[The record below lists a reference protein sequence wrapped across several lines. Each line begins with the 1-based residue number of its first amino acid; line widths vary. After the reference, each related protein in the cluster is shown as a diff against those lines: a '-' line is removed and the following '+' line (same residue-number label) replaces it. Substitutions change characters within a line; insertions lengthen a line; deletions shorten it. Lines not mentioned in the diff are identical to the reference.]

1 MRVVMKFGGT
11 SVGTAERIAQAAA
24 IVRGE
29 VSKGSQ
35 VVVVLS
41 AMSGVTSTLLGAL
54 KDAADGNM
62 GRLLQTRGDLLKR
75 HLDVVNALV
84 KNQTARE
91 QLTATT
97 TSALDRFED
106 LCS

>member
-1 MRVVMKFGGT
+1 MKLVRKFGGRW
-11 SVGTAERIAQAAA
+11 VGSAERILQAAE
-24 IVRGE
+24 IVRSE
-29 VSKGSQ
+29 VNKGHQ

-41 AMSGVTSTLLGAL
+41 AMSGVTNTLLGAL

-75 HLDVVNALV
+75 HLDVINALV

-97 TSALDRFED
+97 TSA
-106 LCS
+106 